1 MQTDAR
7 WGALMLCANSF
18 LLGDWD
24 TTFRLADELLAD
36 PLARQWHDG
45 ALMLRATVRLG
56 RNELPG
62 AWADVQRVLEFD
74 AVEQDVDSRARMLAT
89 GVRVALATDRRGEA
103 EALAGE
109 LEEILNEVDPHAF
122 VWPHELFEVA
132 AALDELGLPLDP
144 LAAIAAGHPER
155 VWHRAA
161 DALARGAILDAAEI
175 LASAGAETYAAH
187 FRLRGAQT
195 LVAANRT
202 DEAGVQRERA
212 LEFYRSV
219 RAARY
224 LRESEADLK
233 ATASP
238 SS

>member
-1 MQTDAR
+1 
-7 WGALMLCANSF
+7 L
-18 LLGDWD
+18 
-24 TTFRLADELLAD
+24 
-36 PLARQWHDG
+36 
-45 ALMLRATVRLG
+45 
-56 RNELPG
+56 
-62 AWADVQRVLEFD
+62 
-74 AVEQDVDSRARMLAT
+74 
-89 GVRVALATDRRGEA
+89 
-103 EALAGE
+103 
-109 LEEILNEVDPHAF
+109 
-122 VWPHELFEVA
+122 VWPHQLFEVA

-144 LAAIAAGHPER
+144 LATIAAGHPER

-175 LASAGAETYAAH
+175 LASAGAETYAAY
-187 FRLRGAQT
+187 FRLRGTQT
-195 LVAANRT
+195 LVAADRT

-219 RAARY
+219 RATRY